1 MLENY
6 SEDKIVNDY
15 LEKIQSLENQIKY
28 SEEKI
33 SETDQVWAKKE
44 YAAVIE
50 ENKHNI
56 AEIKKTLENIKEI
69 KSREENQM
77 ENQKFEDG
85 GAAEAT
91 ETSMINLNEI
101 NADPSNPLEEKQI
114 QNADISTQEYVPI
127 SKVCD
132 TVDTV
137 APVSMLYEM
146 NKSLSN
152 IDRKVRGVD
161 YFVME
166 RLGYDNLMDLCE
178 AFSGEQVD
186 AIANAIYQ
194 IERGQALI
202 VGDQTGLGKGRSQPI
217 DSKVLTINGFVEMGS
232 LKVGSKV
239 ISVDGKETKVIGIY
253 PQGKIDV
260 YEIVFSDGSKTECS
274 ADHLWT
280 ARNKQQKYD
289 EKKNPDNLY
298 CQYKVF
304 ETKELMKDSRI
315 KMGYSIPLV
324 SPISFKFRET
334 RIDPYLLGVLLGDA
348 CIRDKGIELISA
360 DDEILNSVSN
370 ILYDLDNSLGVKKNR
385 HQHYQLSKKKT
396 ENNRLNDKNILLT
409 ELRNLE
415 LTDKTAPFKF
425 IPEIYKINSVEVR
438 LAILQGLM
446 DTDGYI
452 NKDGSCMYYT
462 SSSKLAE
469 DIEFIV
475 RSLGGTTTRGIKKEP
490 KYKNNKGEVLT
501 GLPCHIVYIKL
512 PNEFKPFRLQRK
524 LERIKDFTKYFPQRV
539 IRSITKIGQKECQCI
554 KVDHPTSLY
563 VTDDFIVTHNTAAG
577 IIRYAKKVGKTPIFL
592 TQKPNL
598 FTDIY
603 RDLIAIGSDDAI
615 PLEFN
620 VGESERERKV
630 TISVIKDKIKEDI
643 ENGSFDLEYD
653 TDKLFLKGNESVLEE
668 VIEAYRE
675 LYFPSSIEK
684 VTSYRK
690 NTQYESDIRGKKR
703 VVPFIVN
710 AKDEKTKIKDDKGN
724 ILYYTEKPIQTQ
736 AFESGTLPNG
746 YDVVVLT
753 YSQINKQSNKVTWL
767 SSIALDSIIIM
778 DESHTASGES
788 ATGKIVENIIEK
800 SYGVC
805 FLSATFAKK
814 PANMPIYAMKTAIRD
829 ADMDKDN
836 LISAINYGGVALQEI
851 LSSQLVSEGQM
862 LRRQRSYEGVIVNYN
877 YLDDRMLDRDVPL
890 PQFDLKESHQAIS
903 DKVTNILRRIIS
915 FQKDTVN
922 PIIERMDDEFAE
934 RQMSAGTE
942 RANVE
947 GGINNYPIFSGI
959 FNLINQLLLSIK
971 AEAVAE
977 YAVMRLKEGKK
988 VVIGLASTLESF
1000 LDYMIEDEG
1009 GKIKTDFGVI
1019 LRKRLEKTLQYT
1031 IKNPDGTT
1039 EKEALNPNEYPE
1051 IDIEFNSI
1059 LEDIE
1064 NASTGITISP
1074 IDVIVNHIKKAGF
1087 EIGEVTGRN
1096 KYVEFLPDNY
1106 GLIKD
1111 RRKEPA
1117 NDLFRKY
1124 NDNEI
1129 DCLIINQSGAVG
1141 ASAHAIKTKKVDV
1154 VNYDSNGNPII
1165 PTSLYPK
1172 DEVKQRVMIILQA
1185 ELDINNEVQK
1195 RGRINRTGQI
1205 FKPIYDYVI
1214 SSIPAEERLMMML
1227 QKKLKSLDA
1236 NTTSNQKESSKVLN
1250 VVDFLNIYGDEKVAE
1265 FLVNNPSF
1273 NQMTGELIKIEDG
1286 KLPEN
1291 ADTKNLAH
1299 RVSGR
1304 VAVLSI
1310 ENQNNFYKTVSTA
1323 YQDYEKKLRGEDKWN
1338 LEVESI
1344 DLEAKTL
1351 NREVFSVGNPD
1362 SASVFG
1368 APVFIEKCE
1377 VNNLRKPYKKDA
1389 VMTMVQESLVVRLAN
1404 EKTLKF
1410 TAEEKVKFIKDEL
1423 LKNAM
1428 AMIEADKNY
1437 YEKRKEF
1444 RIKDLM
1450 NSPTVSKKK
1459 GLERSEYIE
1468 EKTKI
1473 IEEEIEIQK
1482 QKSIDYYKSTAN
1494 KIARL
1499 LDFFKPSR
1507 IISYPTSAKNEEIY
1521 AVCLGVDVDFN
1532 LKNPFTPSALSVRF
1546 VFPNSIRF
1554 IRMALSDTFLDKII
1568 ETTNNS
1574 SYRYSDESD
1583 FTSFIEDW
1591 DNLIQNSISNRITR
1605 YIVTGNILKAFSNTE
1620 FMMGGKLV
1628 SYTTIDKEI
1637 KKGILLSESYK
1648 AERQQY
1654 VNIPIKSALKYIKE
1668 TQASRTVRLSDEIIL
1683 QMTYGGFKLII
1694 PSKSKISKDK
1704 DLIQLTVGNDIKKVS
1719 GEYRAE
1725 FYLDVLPNVID
1736 ILWNKYKI
1744 NVSIP
1749 ASIFESIKDQFDID
1763 FRETGTK
1770 DGVEELLQKMNKDY
1784 DDYEKEQSFVKVD
1797 ESELNTLSELEREVY
1812 DLRKRNAELELQ
1824 RKLYKVYASL
1834 GREIEKRKKEKKQME
1849 KMEDGGGVGINK
1861 IKDIDNNDDYEL
1873 ITNSQDLSEIYENYI
1888 PKFLTERNDMTDR
1901 LYSENIGGAFVKF
1914 ADGDVEKIF
1923 VYEGEIPELN
1933 KPLFEVYPKDE
1944 YFS

>member
-1 MLENY
+1 MSEQ
-6 SEDKIVNDY
+6 SEDRIINDY
-15 LEKIQSLENQIKY
+15 KKEIESLENGIIY
-28 SEEKI
+28 SQEKI
-33 SETDQVWAKKE
+33 AETDQLWAKKE

-50 ENKHNI
+50 EYKHRI
-56 AEIKKTLENIKEI
+56 SEIKQILENIQKN
-69 KSREENQM
+69 KSNEENQM
-77 ENQKFEDG
+77 ENNKFDDG
-85 GAAEAT
+85 GAVAAEP
-91 ETSMINLNEI
+91 SMISIEEI
-101 NADPSNPLEEKQI
+101 SADPSNPLEEKQV
-114 QNADISTQEYVPI
+114 QNADISTQAYVPI

-166 RLGYDNLMDLCE
+166 RLGYDNLMQLCE
-178 AFSGEQVD
+178 AFSAEQVD
-186 AIANAIYQ
+186 GVANAIYQ
-194 IERGQALI
+194 IERGKSLI
-202 VGDQTGLGKGRSQPI
+202 IGDQTGIGKGRQ
-217 DSKVLTINGFVEMGS
+217 
-232 LKVGSKV
+232 
-239 ISVDGKETKVIGIY
+239 
-253 PQGKIDV
+253 
-260 YEIVFSDGSKTECS
+260 
-274 ADHLWT
+274 
-280 ARNKQQKYD
+280 
-289 EKKNPDNLY
+289 
-298 CQYKVF
+298 
-304 ETKELMKDSRI
+304 
-315 KMGYSIPLV
+315 
-324 SPISFKFRET
+324 
-334 RIDPYLLGVLLGDA
+334 
-348 CIRDKGIELISA
+348 
-360 DDEILNSVSN
+360 
-370 ILYDLDNSLGVKKNR
+370 
-385 HQHYQLSKKKT
+385 
-396 ENNRLNDKNILLT
+396 
-409 ELRNLE
+409 
-415 LTDKTAPFKF
+415 
-425 IPEIYKINSVEVR
+425 
-438 LAILQGLM
+438 
-446 DTDGYI
+446 
-452 NKDGSCMYYT
+452 
-462 SSSKLAE
+462 
-469 DIEFIV
+469 
-475 RSLGGTTTRGIKKEP
+475 
-490 KYKNNKGEVLT
+490 
-501 GLPCHIVYIKL
+501 
-512 PNEFKPFRLQRK
+512 
-524 LERIKDFTKYFPQRV
+524 
-539 IRSITKIGQKECQCI
+539 
-554 KVDHPTSLY
+554 
-563 VTDDFIVTHNTAAG
+563 AAG
-577 IIRYAKKVGKTPIFL
+577 IIRYAKKIGKTPIFL

-603 RDLIAIGSDDAI
+603 RDLIAIGSDDAV

-630 TISVIKDKIKEDI
+630 TVAVVKDKIKEDI

-653 TDKLFLKGNESVLEE
+653 TDKLFLKGNESALEE

-684 VTSYRK
+684 VTSYKK
-690 NTQYESDIRGKKR
+690 NDQYESDIRGKNR

-710 AKDEKTKIKDDKGN
+710 SKEEKTKIKDDKGN

-736 AFESGTLPNG
+736 AFESGRLPVG

-753 YSQINKQSNKVTWL
+753 YSQINKMSNKVTWL
-767 SSIALDSIIIM
+767 SSVALDSIIIM

-814 PANMPIYAMKTAIRD
+814 PANMPIYAMKTSIRD
-829 ADMDKDN
+829 ADMDKDK

-862 LRRQRSYEGVIVNYN
+862 LRRQRSYEGVVVNYN

-903 DKVTNILRRIIS
+903 DKVTDILRRIIN
-915 FQKDTVN
+915 FQRDVVN
-922 PIIERMDDEFAE
+922 PIIERMDKEFAE
-934 RQMSAGTE
+934 RQMSAGIE
-942 RANVE
+942 KANVK
-947 GGINNYPIFSGI
+947 GGIDNYPIFSGI

-977 YAVMRLKEGKK
+977 FAVMRLKEGKK

-1031 IKNPDGTT
+1031 VKDVDDTSR
-1039 EKEALNPNEYPE
+1039 KEALNPSEYPE
-1051 IDIEFNSI
+1051 IDIEYNSI

-1074 IDVIVNHIKKAGF
+1074 IDVIVNHIKKAGY

-1286 KLPEN
+1286 KLAQN

-1323 YQDYEKKLRGEDKWN
+1323 YQDYEKKLRSEDKWN
-1338 LEVESI
+1338 LEVESV

-1362 SASVFG
+1362 STSVFG

-1389 VMTMVQESLVVRLAN
+1389 VMTMVDQSLVVTLAN
-1404 EKTLKF
+1404 GNTLQF

-1423 LKNAM
+1423 VKNAM
-1428 AMIEADKNY
+1428 AMIEVDKNY
-1437 YEKRKEF
+1437 YDKKKDF

-1459 GLERSEYIE
+1459 GVERTEYIE
-1468 EKTKI
+1468 EKTRI
-1473 IEEEIEIQK
+1473 IEEETQIQK
-1482 QKSIDYYKSTAN
+1482 QKSNDYYKTVAN
-1494 KIARL
+1494 KIGRL
-1499 LDFFKPSR
+1499 VDFFKPSR
-1507 IISYPTSAKNEEIY
+1507 IISYPTSADEEIY
-1521 AVCLGVDVDFN
+1521 AICLGVDVDFN
-1532 LKNPFTPSALSVRF
+1532 LKNPFTPSAMSVRL

-1554 IRMALSDTFLDKII
+1554 IRMALSDSFLDKII
-1568 ETTNNS
+1568 ETTNGS

-1583 FTSFIEDW
+1583 FKSFIENW
-1591 DNLIQNSISNRITR
+1591 DDLIQNSISNRINR
-1605 YIVTGNILKAFSNTE
+1605 YIVTGNILKAFDNPE

-1637 KKGILLSESYK
+1637 KKGILLSENYK

-1654 VNIPIKSALKYIKE
+1654 VNIPLKSAIKYIKE
-1668 TQASRTVRLSDEIIL
+1668 TQQSRTVRLSDDIIF

-1694 PSKSKISKDK
+1694 PSKNKISKDK

-1725 FYLDVLPNVID
+1725 FYLDVLENVVD
-1736 ILWNKYKI
+1736 ILWNRYKI

-1749 ASIFESIKDQFDID
+1749 ASVFESIKDQFDIS

-1784 DDYEKEQSFVKVD
+1784 DDYEKEQDFVKID
-1797 ESELNTLSELEREVY
+1797 ESELNKMDELEREVY

-1824 RKLYKVYASL
+1824 RKLYKIYASL
-1834 GREIEKRKKEKKQME
+1834 GREIEKRKKEKRQME
-1849 KMEDGGGVGINK
+1849 KMSGGGNVGNEISKIRDING
-1861 IKDIDNNDDYEL
+1861 DEDYQL
-1873 ITNSQDLSEIYENYI
+1873 VTNSQDINQIYQDYA
-1888 PKFLTERNDMTDR
+1888 PKFLTEKNEMTDT
-1901 LYSENIGGAFVKF
+1901 LYSEGIGGAFIKF
-1914 ADGDVEKIF
+1914 DADGNMEKIY
-1923 VYEGEIPELN
+1923 VYEGEIPDLS
-1933 KPLFEVYPKDE
+1933 KPLFEIYPKEE